1 MSNTSYDDYFSDD
14 LKTVINEIRQG
25 RFGCVDEFNSLL
37 DTFTHKNDYYLIGAD
52 FPAY

>member
-37 DTFTHKNDYYLIGAD
+37 DTFNHKNDYYLIGAD